1 MEDIVE
7 TLSCIQDEIELVKDE
22 VIAQEPKKSYCEQ
35 LKDNFFDFINK
46 KCKLS

>member
-1 MEDIVE
+1 MEEIVE

-22 VIAQEPKKSYCEQ
+22 IIVQEPKKSLCETW
-35 LKDNFFDFINK
+35 KDNFFDFINK